1 MERTTIETG
10 IAATI
15 RTVARQIADGAGL
28 GLLRGPAGVGKS
40 FALDLV
46 AAELRA
52 SGCEVVR
59 VTAST
64 VIGGSWIAFVR
75 AVLDSAPSSKHAA
88 LEAFWGLLRGYPFE
102 QYATRVILM
111 VDESQEL
118 KTVVLETIRSQWDRG
133 DDARLGNEHAPAFGC
148 LFVGNDTFMGK
159 GGNVRTAAF
168 RPLLS
173 RVTHN
178 MNLPRPSRRELAD
191 FARALAPDNE
201 ELQAILRDLG
211 ESEGNFREPATAM
224 RTARFMGDPNDPITP
239 DRLRAAIRVKGVR

>member
-15 RTVARQIADGAGL
+15 RTAARQIADGAGL
-28 GLLRGPAGVGKS
+28 GLLRGPAGVGKT
-40 FALDLV
+40 FALDMV

-75 AVLDSAPSSKHAA
+75 AVLDTSPNSKHVAVAA
-88 LEAFWGLLRGYPFE
+88 FRGLLRGYPFE
-102 QYATRVILM
+102 QYGTRVILM
-111 VDESQEL
+111 VDEAQAL
-118 KTVVLETIRSQWDRG
+118 TANVLETVRSEWDRG
-133 DDARLGNEHAPAFGC
+133 DAARLGNEHAPAFGC

-159 GGNVRTAAF
+159 GGNVRTASF

-178 MNLPRPSRRELAD
+178 MNLPRPSRGELAE
-191 FARALAPDNE
+191 FARALAPDSE
-201 ELQAILRDLG
+201 VQAILRDLG
-211 ESEGNFREPATAM
+211 ESEGNFRAPATAM
-224 RTARFMGDPNDPITP
+224 RVARGIGDPNDPITP
-239 DRLRAAIRVKGVR
+239 DRLRAAIRAMGVR